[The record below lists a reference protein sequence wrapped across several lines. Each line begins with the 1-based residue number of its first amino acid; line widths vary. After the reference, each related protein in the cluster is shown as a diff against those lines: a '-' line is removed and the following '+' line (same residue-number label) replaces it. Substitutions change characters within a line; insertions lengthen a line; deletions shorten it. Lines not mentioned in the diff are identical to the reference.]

1 MPFETTRW
9 SLVYAAGGS
18 NSQEARQALE
28 QLCTKYWRPLYHFA
42 QRRGLRPDLAQDMT
56 QEFFLHLLDKQA
68 LNKLDHKKGK
78 FRTFLLTS
86 FTNML
91 NNEWDKQQAQKRN
104 PGKPLLP
111 LSVFRENV
119 PFDAA
124 RAAKSD
130 PELVFDRE
138 WAMTVV
144 RDALEALRARYDDEG
159 KLELLQALT
168 PYLTAG
174 QEARPYAELS
184 AQLGVTTNAV
194 KVAVHRAR
202 KRYREEIRRQIAQTV
217 RSQEELDEE
226 LKHLLNVLSNT
237 SSAER

>member
-1 MPFETTRW
+1 MPFETTHW

-18 NSQEARQALE
+18 DSSEARQALE

-42 QRRGLRPDLAQDMT
+42 QRRGLSPEEAEDMT
-56 QEFFLHLLDKQA
+56 QEFFMHLLEKHA
-68 LNKLDHKKGK
+68 LNKLDHKKGR

-91 NNEWDKQQAQKRN
+91 NNEWDKQRAQKRS

-111 LSVFRENV
+111 LSVFRESSPLNSAL
-119 PFDAA
+119 AA
-124 RAAKSD
+124 DSD
-130 PELVFDRE
+130 PELAFDRD

-144 RDALEALRARYDDEG
+144 RDALEALRVRYDDEG
-159 KLELLQALT
+159 KLELLQVLT

-174 QEARPYAELS
+174 RETRPYTELS
-184 AQLGVTTNAV
+184 NQLGVTTNAV

-226 LKHLLNVLSNT
+226 LKHLLNVLS
-237 SSAER
+237 SSGSDER